1 MDVPRKSAARN
12 RLIKR
17 VLMGVVALTAMVLIT
32 IGLGRLK
39 LAAPTIERSSV
50 WIDTVK
56 RGPMRRDVRGLG
68 TLVPQ
73 EILFIPALTDGRV
86 VRIHIRPGTAVKPDS
101 VILELSNP
109 ELETAAVDAEFQ
121 LKAAEAAY
129 TDLRVQLESKGLDQ
143 RATAAQVT
151 ADFKQARMKADR
163 DEALAKQGLLPD
175 LDRQLSR
182 VKAEELAV
190 RTQLEEK
197 RLSIV
202 GESVEAQLA
211 AQRVK
216 IDQLRAQ
223 AELKRKQVEQLKVR
237 AGTDGIL
244 QQLPVEVGQRLAAGT
259 VLAKVSQPTKLK
271 AELKVPETQA
281 KDIGLGQPVTIDTR
295 NGLIAAKVIR
305 IDPGSTN
312 GTVTVDAKLEGELP
326 QGARPD
332 LSVDGTVELERLSDV
347 VYVGRP
353 VFGQPNSTVSLFK
366 LEPDGRYANRV
377 QVKLGRNSVNNIEIV
392 EGLRVGDQVILS
404 DMSAWDAQNRIR
416 LN

>member
-305 IDPGSTN
+305 IDRVSTN
-312 GTVTVDAKLEGELP
+312 GSVTVDA
-326 QGARPD
+326 
-332 LSVDGTVELERLSDV
+332 
-347 VYVGRP
+347 
-353 VFGQPNSTVSLFK
+353 
-366 LEPDGRYANRV
+366 
-377 QVKLGRNSVNNIEIV
+377 
-392 EGLRVGDQVILS
+392 
-404 DMSAWDAQNRIR
+404 
-416 LN
+416 